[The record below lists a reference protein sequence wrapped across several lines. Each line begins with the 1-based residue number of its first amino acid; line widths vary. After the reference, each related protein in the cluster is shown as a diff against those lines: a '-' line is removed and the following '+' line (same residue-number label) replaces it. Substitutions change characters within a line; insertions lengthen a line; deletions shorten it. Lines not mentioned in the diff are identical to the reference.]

1 MKTKRLLGFFV
12 FVTTMALTSCT
23 QEQDYDLNA
32 AKSITPTATENYQVS
47 QEEAVAIATNAV
59 ISLGGY
65 ETRAGNTDCMLTV
78 KNISRVPEQ
87 TRNTEQPETFFY
99 VVNFEEGGYAVV
111 PSDKRATSV
120 YALSNE
126 GYFSPDA
133 NDGVKL
139 FMDMAE
145 DYLKNEIL
153 VFDPDSIPL
162 IHGGQFGDWEKIW
175 GDDDMHNYPIINIG
189 GHDCYDK
196 VTRTQSTPFYL
207 LETKWGQGYP
217 YNNEC
222 FTDNGA
228 RAVTGCVA
236 TALAQIMA
244 YHKQPQ
250 SYKGHYYYWD
260 YMPQSQ
266 SDYDGST
273 EAYSVCYLMNDIGKA
288 VSMNYGTDESGA
300 YSKRCP
306 FALSLFGYSCD
317 GLNDYNAS
325 NIVTSLDNNM
335 PVYLDGQD
343 QYSGTGHAWVAD
355 GYYYIRIQHQYY
367 STENLSPYGQFVE
380 MTYYFHMNWGW
391 DGYGTNDNNGYYLSK
406 VFNPEVGYYTYSYE
420 DLNMICNIKYNR

>member
-65 ETRAGNTDCMLTV
+65 ETRAGNTDRMLTV

-207 LETKWGQGYP
+207 LETKWGKVILIIMNVLQI
-217 YNNEC
+217 
-222 FTDNGA
+222 
-228 RAVTGCVA
+228 
-236 TALAQIMA
+236 TAHVL
-244 YHKQPQ
+244 
-250 SYKGHYYYWD
+250 
-260 YMPQSQ
+260 
-266 SDYDGST
+266 
-273 EAYSVCYLMNDIGKA
+273 
-288 VSMNYGTDESGA
+288 
-300 YSKRCP
+300 
-306 FALSLFGYSCD
+306 
-317 GLNDYNAS
+317 
-325 NIVTSLDNNM
+325 
-335 PVYLDGQD
+335 
-343 QYSGTGHAWVAD
+343 
-355 GYYYIRIQHQYY
+355 
-367 STENLSPYGQFVE
+367 
-380 MTYYFHMNWGW
+380 
-391 DGYGTNDNNGYYLSK
+391 
-406 VFNPEVGYYTYSYE
+406 
-420 DLNMICNIKYNR
+420 